1 MIMER
6 LYQGALP
13 LGIRRIYPSATFAL
27 GVYEY
32 LARTSPPQELLHRRE
47 MRYTSSLPCSGA
59 PACWRSG
66 YQGRILRSAL
76 PTSFLLYTE
85 EVYQEVYPRRSASPS
100 VYLVARTSPKGRSI
114 TYYLLLTLY
123 SVKSSKKKSKY
134 SVYVSNKK

>member
-13 LGIRRIYPSATFAL
+13 LGVRRIYPSATFAL

-32 LARTSPPQELLHRRE
+32 LARTTPPQELLHRRE

-59 PACWRSG
+59 PACWRSA
-66 YQGRILRSAL
+66 YLGRILRSAL

-100 VYLVARTSPKGRSI
+100 VYLVARTSPPPQRKE
-114 TYYLLLTLY
+114 YYLLLTPY
-123 SVKSSKKKSKY
+123 SLLCQEFKKK
-134 SVYVSNKK
+134 VSTPSM